1 MKAIKVLIIALVAAF
16 TMNTV
21 NAQTTTPAK
30 AGMEKSQT
38 KKGHKKHHHK
48 KHSKKVA
55 KA

>member
-21 NAQTTTPAK
+21 SAQTTVPAK